1 MYIYYWTNH
10 YLYSF
15 KTRSGSQ
22 FKITCESLVCKSASI
37 PYWIPKSLFKLFR
50 PTVWALVQLKTSF
63 EVSYLASF
71 AEIVSTP
78 NVHQMFNCSECT
90 WNSETQDELCSGRVR
105 SEVKS
110 QVVKESGASEDWSG
124 YLGSATAVALWTSA
138 RVHAPQQLLLKP
150 VL

>member
-1 MYIYYWTNH
+1 MEVLSVSLQVYHI
-10 YLYSF
+10 
-15 KTRSGSQ
+15 
-22 FKITCESLVCKSASI
+22 ESLNPGLNSLGLRYEHWFSLKLLLKFLSVFRTRVSHFLIIQIFFKS
-37 PYWIPKSLFKLFR
+37 Y
-50 PTVWALVQLKTSF
+50 
-63 EVSYLASF
+63 YLASF

-78 NVHQMFNCSECT
+78 NVHHMFNCLECT

-124 YLGSATAVALWTSA
+124 YLGSAAAVALWTSA

>member
-1 MYIYYWTNH
+1 MKVLSVSLQVYHI
-10 YLYSF
+10 
-15 KTRSGSQ
+15 
-22 FKITCESLVCKSASI
+22 ESLI
-37 PYWIPKSLFKLFR
+37 PCLNFLGLRYEHWFSLKLLLNFLSVFRTRVSHCLIIQLFK
-50 PTVWALVQLKTSF
+50 KSY
-63 EVSYLASF
+63 YLASF

-78 NVHQMFNCSECT
+78 NVHQMFNCLECT

-124 YLGSATAVALWTSA
+124 YLGSAAAVALWTSA

>member
-1 MYIYYWTNH
+1 MKVFSVSLQVYHI
-10 YLYSF
+10 
-15 KTRSGSQ
+15 
-22 FKITCESLVCKSASI
+22 ESLNPCLNFLGLRYEHWFSLKLLLKFLSVFRTRASHCLI
-37 PYWIPKSLFKLFR
+37 IQLFK
-50 PTVWALVQLKTSF
+50 KSY
-63 EVSYLASF
+63 YLASF

-78 NVHQMFNCSECT
+78 NVHQMFNCLECI

-124 YLGSATAVALWTSA
+124 YLGSAAAVALWTSA

>member
-1 MYIYYWTNH
+1 MKV
-10 YLYSF
+10 LSV
-15 KTRSGSQ
+15 
-22 FKITCESLVCKSASI
+22 SLQVHI

-63 EVSYLASF
+63 EGSFRVSDKSLPLLNHTTFFKSYYLASF

-78 NVHQMFNCSECT
+78 NVHQVFNCLECT
-90 WNSETQDELCSGRVR
+90 WNSETQDESCSDRVR

-124 YLGSATAVALWTSA
+124 YLGSAAAVALWTSA